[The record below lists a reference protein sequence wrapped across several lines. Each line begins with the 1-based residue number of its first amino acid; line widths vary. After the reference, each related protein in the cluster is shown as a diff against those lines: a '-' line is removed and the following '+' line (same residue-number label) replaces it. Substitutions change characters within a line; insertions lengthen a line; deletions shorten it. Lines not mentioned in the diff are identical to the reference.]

1 MKCHL
6 IRLISIWSVG
16 QGRVCVIVA
25 LFLLNVSPSALAQDT
40 IYWAVANFPPRLV
53 VDDQGLISGQ
63 AGIQLTII
71 ETGLSEYKHEIKRT
85 NYVEFIKHLQNQ
97 DPVCS
102 SLSFKTPEREKIAI
116 FSKAVNISLQP
127 QLVLRTQSYRQMGSP
142 EKVKLTELVKNPN
155 FRGGLET
162 DRSYARFDEIL
173 LSENS
178 TNITTYGVNPEQL
191 MGMLN
196 AGTIDYTIEYS
207 YRARYLQ
214 QIRNFDASLFSF
226 VDIEEGFGYALS
238 YVVCPKNDWG
248 RRVIE
253 AANRVLEVER
263 VKPGY
268 LKLIQMIY
276 ADEKRKDRLA
286 EIYQKEFLQQP

>member
-6 IRLISIWSVG
+6 IKPISIWLAR
-16 QGRVCVIVA
+16 QGKRCY
-25 LFLLNVSPSALAQDT
+25 LFAVLLLGNSATLAAQDT
-40 IYWAVANFPPRLV
+40 IYWAVGNFPPRLV
-53 VDDQGLISGQ
+53 VDDQGLVSGQ

-102 SLSFKTPEREKIAI
+102 SLVFKTPEREELAY
-116 FSKAVNISLQP
+116 FSEAVNISLQP

-142 EKVKLTELVKNPN
+142 EKVKLAELVKNPN

-162 DRSYARFDEIL
+162 NRSYARFDEIL
-173 LSENS
+173 LSDDGN
-178 TNITTYGVNPEQL
+178 NITTYGVNSEQL

-214 QIRNFDASLFSF
+214 QIRNFDASIFSF

-238 YVVCPKNDWG
+238 YVACPKNEWG
-248 RRVIE
+248 KRVIE
-253 AANRVLEVER
+253 AANEVLQVER

-276 ADEKRKDRLA
+276 ADQKRKDWLA
-286 EIYQKEFLQQP
+286 EVYRKEFLKQP